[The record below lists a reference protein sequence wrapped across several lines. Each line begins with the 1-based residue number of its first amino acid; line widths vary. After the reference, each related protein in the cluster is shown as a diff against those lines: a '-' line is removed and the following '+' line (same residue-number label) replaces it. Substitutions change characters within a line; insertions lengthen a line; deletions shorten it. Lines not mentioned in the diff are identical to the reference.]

1 MINHPLR
8 TNGNVLFLILI
19 AVALFAALA
28 YAITNS
34 NRGGAGNISKE
45 KVSALASQ
53 ILNHGIAVRTA
64 VTRMTMNGIAIQNL
78 DAYSPVYIRKNGN
91 TVMDNVSCTT
101 DNCLIFH
108 PNGGG
113 VSPVII
119 GDSWAINN
127 EGYALTSGGWRPG
140 HAGLQAVS
148 IAGIGSDKMDIIL
161 SMQWYSREFC
171 KAFNDFVGV
180 TNPSNLPPVD
190 TVSVG
195 EFHNFISSTIFDTEF
210 SVALG
215 DEATELI
222 GKDAFCYSATP
233 AYSSG
238 VDTNN
243 YAIVIV
249 VQSR

>member
-1 MINHPLR
+1 MT
-8 TNGNVLFLILI
+8 TNPRNSGNVLFLILI

-28 YAITNS
+28 YAVTS
-34 NRGGAGNISKE
+34 SSRSGGGDISKE
-45 KVSALASQ
+45 KASALASQ

-64 VTRMTMNGIAIQNL
+64 VTRMTMNGIAIENL

-91 TVMDNVSCTT
+91 VIMDNSSCVTN
-101 DNCLIFH
+101 NCLIFH
-108 PNGGG
+108 PDGGG

-161 SMQWYSREFC
+161 SRSWYSREFC

-190 TVSVG
+190 AVPIG
-195 EFHNFISSTIFDTEF
+195 QFQNFSASTIFDTEPGI
-210 SVALG
+210 ALG
-215 DEATELI
+215 DEAVELI
-222 GKDAFCYSATP
+222 GKDAFCYSPTP
-233 AYSSG
+233 AYTSG